1 MATKS
6 QSKKNRQ
13 RFPEYQEI
21 VTMLETTKRRSPY
34 EFEFAQSLFETLVD
48 PEVHYHENPQPAE
61 IIRTNAAFTEWFLF
75 DCGVFDGNTLFE
87 LMAEDDPTLAECAR
101 TQFYARF
108 WVISQDPER
117 DLTQL
122 RDMNTHG
129 DFWVTDASLARKEQW
144 QTGTLGMRIA
154 QVGGIWYYAGQ
165 LQLHDVAPSDPAPC
179 DEEVTQGIHEP
190 AAFISDVESV
200 LGHYGAYTDRVL
212 GYQVI

>member
-1 MATKS
+1 MAKS
-6 QSKKNRQ
+6 PEQ
-13 RFPEYQEI
+13 RVPTPSEI
-21 VTMLETTKRRSPY
+21 TTMAKTFRRKHPDDYGLACCVVDLAVDAEAYYRDRPSIADQMQLSMAFSEWLVYDY
-34 EFEFAQSLFETLVD
+34 ELDDGKSLIRSYARKHREFREFAK
-48 PEVHYHENPQPAE
+48 
-61 IIRTNAAFTEWFLF
+61 
-75 DCGVFDGNTLFE
+75 
-87 LMAEDDPTLAECAR
+87 